1 MTVTEF
7 ATLKL
12 VSPHTWTSPDVQA
25 FFQTLSAQQGAWS
38 GYPLRFFA
46 DTTDPQLIYL
56 ITGWESVAAH
66 YEWISS
72 EQNQALL
79 ERAKGMIEV
88 EGLAHA
94 EVDSERADAQFV
106 VWTQWTP
113 QEGED
118 ISGKGGAGLV
128 VDKEEPLVYSLQ
140 GYGSEEEAGDLEA
153 LGDQGQLKKAV
164 GAHRLSLKRSR

>member
-46 DTTDPQLIYL
+46 DTTDSQLIYL

-66 YEWISS
+66 YEWIAS

-106 VWTQWTP
+106 VWRQWTP
-113 QEGED
+113 RERESVAGHGEV
-118 ISGKGGAGLV
+118 GLV
-128 VDKEEPLVYSLQ
+128 VDQEGQLVYSLQ
-140 GYGSEEEAGDLEA
+140 GYGSEEETGDLGA
-153 LGDQGQLKKAV
+153 LGDQGQLRKAV
-164 GAHRLSLKRSR
+164 GAYRLTLK

>member
-12 VSPHTWTSPDVQA
+12 VSPHAWASPDVQA
-25 FFQTLSAQQGAWS
+25 FFRTLSTQQGAWS

-46 DTTDPQLIYL
+46 DRTDPQLIYL

-66 YEWISS
+66 YEWIAS

-106 VWTQWTP
+106 VWTRWTP
-113 QEGED
+113 REGENVA
-118 ISGKGGAGLV
+118 GHGGAGLV
-128 VDKEEPLVYSLQ
+128 VDQEGPLVYSLR
-140 GYGSEEEAGDLEA
+140 GYGSEEEAGDLGA
-153 LGDQGQLKKAV
+153 LGGEEQSRKTV
-164 GAHRLSLKRSR
+164 GAYRLTLE

>member
-46 DTTDPQLIYL
+46 DTTDSQLIYL

-66 YEWISS
+66 YEWIAS

-106 VWTQWTP
+106 VWMQWTP
-113 QEGED
+113 REEENVTGQGEV
-118 ISGKGGAGLV
+118 GLV
-128 VDKEEPLVYSLQ
+128 VDKEGPLVYSLQ
-140 GYGSEEEAGDLEA
+140 GYGSEEEAGDLGARSGEE
-153 LGDQGQLKKAV
+153 QSRKTV
-164 GAHRLSLKRSR
+164 GAYRLTLK